1 MPLLQAC
8 TCKDK
13 GNKQEDSQRNKWLDD
28 HARRQASKRC
38 QTRAYNHVKHM
49 KKQTSMLL
57 NKRWCPRRINIGLD
71 WVSVVPLDWNID
83 DTQTHVWTCRQVCK
97 EAKKQRSK
105 ESQVGG
111 AKEARQAYQHLT
123 ERKKVWIK
131 HTNTTRVYLIS
142 GYIKKNPRRD
152 ECDHTSMNPWRVQ
165 SMVKPRSREAN
176 MDIKQRS
183 KQANID
189 VQKEMVQTP

>member
-13 GNKQEDSQRNKWLDD
+13 GNKQEDNQRNKWLDD

-97 EAKKQRSK
+97 EAKKQRKPSRWSK
-105 ESQVGG
+105 GSKASISTSHGAEKGVNQAHQHHGG
-111 AKEARQAYQHLT
+111 VSHKWLH
-123 ERKKVWIK
+123 KK
-131 HTNTTRVYLIS
+131 
-142 GYIKKNPRRD
+142 
-152 ECDHTSMNPWRVQ
+152 
-165 SMVKPRSREAN
+165 KP
-176 MDIKQRS
+176 
-183 KQANID
+183 
-189 VQKEMVQTP
+189 